1 MFKVPG
7 QPEAQHPPQAQ
18 GHPGIAA
25 EVQIQLQG
33 VGRDAHP
40 RQRRG
45 HALVAD
51 VPHLTPQAADLVG
64 QQHLHGQAQ
73 DEVPQAAVKVLQARP
88 GRGGQLLMQGQ
99 RVHQRAGQQL
109 GKQQH
114 AGEKQQGLSFR
125 RDPAPVHVDQV
136 CRQLE
141 GIEADGQGQRHSQ
154 TQESRIFEEEQAAE
168 QGRQAQDQQSPAL
181 PGPHPQA
188 QQIHQN
194 RQTQQR
200 SQAPGPLP
208 HADDVEH
215 QAPQAQQ
222 ARPPAGGDYAARNSG
237 RNTNTN
243 GSVLK
248 PMKNSS

>member
-1 MFKVPG
+1 
-7 QPEAQHPPQAQ
+7 
-18 GHPGIAA
+18 
-25 EVQIQLQG
+25 
-33 VGRDAHP
+33 
-40 RQRRG
+40 
-45 HALVAD
+45 
-51 VPHLTPQAADLVG
+51 
-64 QQHLHGQAQ
+64 
-73 DEVPQAAVKVLQARP
+73 
-88 GRGGQLLMQGQ
+88 MQGQ

-136 CRQLE
+136 RRQLE

-154 TQESRIFEEEQAAE
+154 TQESGVFEEEQAAE

-222 ARPPAGGDYAARNSG
+222 ARLPAGGD
-237 RNTNTN
+237 
-243 GSVLK
+243 
-248 PMKNSS
+248 